1 MLKSLLRLRP
11 FIAPYRWRLSSGVAA
26 FGLARLFEGLVP
38 FFLAMGID
46 RIAAGEGDVRTP
58 VLGIAVAVAAR
69 YLTVTAARYL
79 VRTSG
84 QRVAFDLRQRLYGD
98 LQRQGARFFNRH
110 SIGDMMT
117 RAVADISLIQRLISM
132 GTILVIIL
140 AYATLVGFGFMLYFS
155 PVLTLLLLPPMPFI
169 FYNAKRLSRQM
180 GSASMDVQ
188 NRLSDLAAQT
198 QENLAGIRT
207 IQAMAQ
213 EENEITRFAATNES
227 YAGAFYR
234 QAQVNSLMT
243 AWMPTLAAA
252 CSITILGYGGHL
264 VLSGEMTPGAL
275 VAFFMYVNMVVQPFR
290 VAGFIVNLVQR
301 GAVASDRL
309 FEVFDLKAEVPDRPS
324 GTAPALIRGAID
336 IRALT
341 LRHEAGRDA
350 ALKDVNLA
358 IGSGEMIAIMG
369 RIGSGKT
376 TLLKTLARLFD
387 PPPGTVFID
396 GVDVRDYPLAQLRTQ
411 VALVPQQAF
420 LFGLPLQDNLSYD
433 DPQRPIDQVWAAAA
447 AADLKRTI
455 DEFPEGMDTVV
466 GERGVTLSG
475 GQKQRAT
482 LARGLIRE
490 APVLVLDD
498 CFSSVDTETEERI
511 LTELKRARA
520 GRTTVIVS
528 HRVSTARHANRILI
542 LDEGRIV
549 EGGSHREL
557 IERDGLYAE
566 LERLQRGGEPADQ
579 PFGEPVGQPVGKPIG
594 DPVGEPVAAPVGTS
608 IDKPFGGPFG
618 GPQSA

>member
-46 RIAAGEGDVRTP
+46 RIAAGNGDVRAP
-58 VLGIAVAVAAR
+58 VLGIAAAVAAR
-69 YLTVTAARYL
+69 YVTVTGARYM
-79 VRTSG
+79 VRTTG

-117 RAVADISLIQRLISM
+117 RAVADISLIQRLIAM

-155 PVLTLLLLPPMPFI
+155 PALTLLLLPPMPFI

-213 EENEITRFAATNES
+213 EENEIARFAATNEG

-234 QAQVNSLMT
+234 QAQINSLMT

-252 CSITILGYGGHL
+252 CSITILGYGGYL
-264 VLSGEMTPGAL
+264 VLTGKMTPGAL

-309 FEVFDLKAEVPDRPS
+309 FEVFDLQAEVPDQPS
-324 GTAPALIRGAID
+324 GTAPAFIKGAID

-341 LRHEAGRDA
+341 LRHDAGREA
-350 ALKDVNLA
+350 ALKGLSLT
-358 IGSGEMIAIMG
+358 IHPGEMIAIMG

-376 TLLKTLARLFD
+376 TLLKTLTRLFD

-396 GVDVRDYPLAQLRTQ
+396 GVDVRDYPLGQLRAQ

-420 LFGLPLQDNLSYD
+420 LFGLPLKDNLSYD

-447 AADLKRTI
+447 AADLKDTLE
-455 DEFPEGMDTVV
+455 EFPEGMDTIV

-490 APVLVLDD
+490 APVLILDD

-511 LTELKRARA
+511 LNGLKRSRS
-520 GRTTVIVS
+520 GRTTLIVS

-542 LDEGRIV
+542 LDAGQIV

-557 IERDGLYAE
+557 IKKDGLYAE
-566 LERLQRGGEPADQ
+566 LERLQRGGEPISA
-579 PFGEPVGQPVGKPIG
+579 PFGKPVS
-594 DPVGEPVAAPVGTS
+594 AWGTGAS
-608 IDKPFGGPFG
+608 
-618 GPQSA
+618 S

>member
-1 MLKSLLRLRP
+1 MLKSLLRLSP
-11 FIAPYRWRLSSGVAA
+11 FIAPYRWRLSLGVAA
-26 FGLARLFEGLVP
+26 FGIARLVEGLVP

-46 RIAAGEGDVRTP
+46 RIAAGDGDVRAP
-58 VLGIAVAVAAR
+58 VLGIAAAVLAR
-69 YLTVTAARYL
+69 YLTVTGARYA
-79 VRTSG
+79 VRTTG

-98 LQRQGARFFNRH
+98 LQRQGARFLNRH

-117 RAVADISLIQRLISM
+117 RAVADISLIQRLIAM
-132 GTILVIIL
+132 GTILIIIM

-155 PVLTLLLLPPMPFI
+155 PALTLLLLPPMPFI
-169 FYNAKRLSRQM
+169 YYNAKRLSRQM
-180 GSASMDVQ
+180 GSASMAVQ

-207 IQAMAQ
+207 IQAMVQ
-213 EENEITRFAATNES
+213 EENEVARFAATNEN

-309 FEVFDLKAEVPDRPS
+309 FEVFDLEAEVPDRPN
-324 GTAPALIRGAID
+324 GAAPARIKGAID

-341 LRHEAGRDA
+341 LRHETGRDA

-358 IGSGEMIAIMG
+358 IRPGEMIAVMG
-369 RIGSGKT
+369 RIGAGKT
-376 TLLKTLARLFD
+376 TLLKTLVRLFD
-387 PPPGTVFID
+387 PPPDSVFID
-396 GVDVRDYPLAQLRTQ
+396 GVDVRDYPLAQLRAQ

-420 LFGLPLQDNLSYD
+420 LFGLPLKDNLSYD
-433 DPQRPIDQVWAAAA
+433 DPQRPIDRIWAAAA
-447 AADLKRTI
+447 AADLKDTI
-455 DEFPEGMDTVV
+455 EGFPQGMETIV

-475 GQKQRAT
+475 GQKHRAT

-490 APVLVLDD
+490 APVLILDD

-511 LTELKRARA
+511 LTGLKRSRS
-520 GRTTVIVS
+520 GRTTLIVS
-528 HRVSTARHANRILI
+528 HRVSTARHADRILI
-542 LDEGRIV
+542 LEAGRIV
-549 EGGSHREL
+549 EGGTHSEL

-566 LERLQRGGEPADQ
+566 LERLQRGG
-579 PFGEPVGQPVGKPIG
+579 QPVGKAVPAWGIG
-594 DPVGEPVAAPVGTS
+594 AS
-608 IDKPFGGPFG
+608 
-618 GPQSA
+618 S

>member
-46 RIAAGEGDVRTP
+46 RIAAGNADVRAP
-58 VLGIAVAVAAR
+58 VLGIAAAVAAR
-69 YLTVTAARYL
+69 YLTVTGARYM
-79 VRTSG
+79 VRTTG

-117 RAVADISLIQRLISM
+117 RAVADISLIQRLIAM

-155 PVLTLLLLPPMPFI
+155 PALTLLLLPPMPLI

-213 EENEITRFAATNES
+213 EENEIARFAATNES

-234 QAQVNSLMT
+234 QAQINSLMT

-252 CSITILGYGGHL
+252 CSITILGYGGYL

-309 FEVFDLKAEVPDRPS
+309 FEVFDLQAEVPDQPS
-324 GTAPALIRGAID
+324 GTAPAFIKGAID

-341 LRHEAGRDA
+341 LRHDAGREA
-350 ALKDVNLA
+350 ALKDLSLA
-358 IGSGEMIAIMG
+358 IHPGEMIAIMG

-376 TLLKTLARLFD
+376 TLLKTLTRLFD

-396 GVDVRDYPLAQLRTQ
+396 GVDVRDYPLGQLRAQ

-420 LFGLPLQDNLSYD
+420 LFGLPLKDNLSYD
-433 DPQRPIDQVWAAAA
+433 DPLRPIDQVWAAAA
-447 AADLKRTI
+447 AADLKDTLE
-455 DEFPEGMDTVV
+455 EFPEGMDTIV

-490 APVLVLDD
+490 APVLILDD

-511 LTELKRARA
+511 LNGLKRSRS
-520 GRTTVIVS
+520 GRTTLVVS

-542 LDEGRIV
+542 LDAGQIV
-549 EGGSHREL
+549 EAGSHREL
-557 IERDGLYAE
+557 IKKDGIYAE
-566 LERLQRGGEPADQ
+566 LERLQRGTEPA
-579 PFGEPVGQPVGKPIG
+579 GKPRG
-594 DPVGEPVAAPVGTS
+594 APVSAWGTGAS
-608 IDKPFGGPFG
+608 
-618 GPQSA
+618 S

>member
-1 MLKSLLRLRP
+1 MPVLKSLLRLRP

-46 RIAAGEGDVRTP
+46 RIAAGNGDVRAP
-58 VLGIAVAVAAR
+58 VLGIAAAVAAR
-69 YLTVTAARYL
+69 YVTVTGARYM
-79 VRTSG
+79 VRTTG

-117 RAVADISLIQRLISM
+117 RAVADISLIQRLIAM
-132 GTILVIIL
+132 GTILIIIL

-155 PVLTLLLLPPMPFI
+155 PALTLLLLPPMPFI

-213 EENEITRFAATNES
+213 EENEIARFAATNES

-234 QAQVNSLMT
+234 QAQINSLMT

-252 CSITILGYGGHL
+252 CSITILGYGGYL
-264 VLSGEMTPGAL
+264 VLNGEMTPGAL

-309 FEVFDLKAEVPDRPS
+309 FEVFDLDAEVPERPS
-324 GTAPALIRGAID
+324 GTAPAFIKGAID

-341 LRHEAGRDA
+341 LRHDAGRDA
-350 ALKDVNLA
+350 ALKDLSLTVHP
-358 IGSGEMIAIMG
+358 GEMIAIMG

-376 TLLKTLARLFD
+376 TLLKTLTRLFD

-396 GVDVRDYPLAQLRTQ
+396 GVDVRDYPLGQLRAQ

-420 LFGLPLQDNLSYD
+420 LFGLPLNDNLSYD
-433 DPQRPIDQVWAAAA
+433 DPLRPIDQVWAAAA
-447 AADLKRTI
+447 AADLKDTI
-455 DEFPEGMDTVV
+455 EEFPEGMDTIV

-490 APVLVLDD
+490 APVLILDD

-511 LTELKRARA
+511 LNGLKRSRS
-520 GRTTVIVS
+520 GRTTLIVS

-542 LDEGRIV
+542 LDAGQII

-557 IERDGLYAE
+557 IKKDGLYAE
-566 LERLQRGGEPADQ
+566 LERLQRGGEP
-579 PFGEPVGQPVGKPIG
+579 VGKPLS
-594 DPVGEPVAAPVGTS
+594 AWGTGAS
-608 IDKPFGGPFG
+608 
-618 GPQSA
+618 S